1 MLNVNQVKS
10 VARTVFAAMLGA
22 VAFVASAQ
30 QAPMMYGAPVNLE
43 TARKAVV
50 AARAEA
56 QKKNWFMA
64 IAIADPAGNLV
75 LYEKMDGTQTASGNI
90 AIGKARSAAQF
101 KRPTKVFQDLLA
113 KGDSFTYLLGLE
125 GAVPVQGGIPIVI
138 NNQIVGAIGVS
149 GGTGDQ
155 DSEVAVAGLAALK

>member
-1 MLNVNQVKS
+1 MS
-10 VARTVFAAMLGA
+10 HTAMLKMTLAA
-22 VAFVASAQ
+22 VTSAIALAAAAQ

-43 TARKAVV
+43 TARKAAA

-56 QKKNWFMA
+56 TKKSWIMA
-64 IAIADPAGNLV
+64 IAVTDPAGNLV
-75 LYEKMDGTQTASGNI
+75 LFEKMDGTQTGSINI

-113 KGDSFTYLLGLE
+113 KGDNFTYLLGLE
-125 GAVPVQGGIPIVI
+125 GAVPVQGGIPIVV

-155 DSEVAVAGLAALK
+155 DTEVAVAGLAALK